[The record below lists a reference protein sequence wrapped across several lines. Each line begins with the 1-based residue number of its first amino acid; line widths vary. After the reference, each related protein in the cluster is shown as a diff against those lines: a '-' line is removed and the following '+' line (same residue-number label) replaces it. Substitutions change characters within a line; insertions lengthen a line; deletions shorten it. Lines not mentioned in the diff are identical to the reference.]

1 MEKLDFTITLVRNN
15 RKRRKKLRT
24 KQKSN
29 VILLSTTRIIY
40 VIDNTT
46 PVLCYSNLK
55 FVYTKDFFSNHQIN
69 LTRIKKENQLEIE
82 PKATAVSE
90 IQNSETSVI
99 NVSHELVSFRFN
111 GACEE
116 TVLSP
121 SKTFTAAMTSALRF
135 SAAQE
140 FFTRHDLKLGNE
152 N

>member
-1 MEKLDFTITLVRNN
+1 
-15 RKRRKKLRT
+15 
-24 KQKSN
+24 
-29 VILLSTTRIIY
+29 
-40 VIDNTT
+40 
-46 PVLCYSNLK
+46 
-55 FVYTKDFFSNHQIN
+55 
-69 LTRIKKENQLEIE
+69 LEIE

-140 FFTRHDLKLGNE
+140 FFTRYDLKLGNE

>member
-40 VIDNTT
+40 VIDNIT

-55 FVYTKDFFSNHQIN
+55 FVYTKAFFSNHQIN
-69 LTRIKKENQLEIE
+69 LTRIKKNQLEIE

-99 NVSHELVSFRFN
+99 N
-111 GACEE
+111 A
-116 TVLSP
+116 
-121 SKTFTAAMTSALRF
+121 
-135 SAAQE
+135 
-140 FFTRHDLKLGNE
+140 
-152 N
+152 